1 MAQLAWTW
9 LVLTSRGSTTSW
21 AGTLI
26 GWYLFTIFIIII
38 TRDNDWDEIWIINNK
53 SSFSNKSKNHQ
64 TLKMIFRWESEPKR
78 DMWGSTGLPIQGHH
92 HDTLSLLIIVIII
105 CYNHQHHPYPRNH
118 HLLQPAAVG
127 SKEPFYQPASFR
139 DGRKVFMLM
148 KVNDQWWQWSLS
160 DHSVLGQRGILWRG
174 WRLGETPILSTWGE
188 STDPPSFIIEMIFIV
203 AHNLY
208 GRTWNLRST
217 TGTVMERL
225 TGATL
230 SCDPT
235 TGTNR
240 YVALSKMM

>member
-21 AGTLI
+21 AETLI

-92 HDTLSLLIIVIII
+92 HDTLSLLIIVIFI
-105 CYNHQHHPYPRNH
+105 CYNHQHHPY
-118 HLLQPAAVG
+118 HLLQPTAVG

-139 DGRKVFMLM
+139 DGRKVFILL
-148 KVNDQWWQWSLS
+148 KVNDQWWQWSL
-160 DHSVLGQRGILWRG
+160 L
-174 WRLGETPILSTWGE
+174 
-188 STDPPSFIIEMIFIV
+188 
-203 AHNLY
+203 
-208 GRTWNLRST
+208 
-217 TGTVMERL
+217 
-225 TGATL
+225 
-230 SCDPT
+230 
-235 TGTNR
+235 
-240 YVALSKMM
+240 